1 MKRVFTL
8 LLSLGFA
15 FIAVAA
21 AWLYYFAHNSLPL
34 PAMSS
39 PKAGITA
46 STFDFTVKSGASLK
60 ALSKQLT
67 EQGLLPEAQSLWLLG
82 RLTNQATG
90 IQAGSYRLDAAV
102 TPLELLQKLNDGD
115 VIPVS
120 VTFIEGSTFAEMR
133 ARLEKTDGVK
143 VMLKGLSN
151 TEVLKRIG
159 ATESYPEGLFF
170 PDTYRFSTGST
181 DVELLKTSYQA
192 MKKKLD
198 EAWAMRDENLPYK
211 TSYDALKMASIIEK
225 ETGKAEER
233 PLIGAVFI
241 NRLRVP
247 MRLQTDPTVIY
258 GLGESYD
265 GNIRKRDLTTDTPYN
280 TYTRDG
286 LPPTPIAMPGWG
298 SLMAAVKPAASQ
310 KLYFV
315 GKGDGTHYFSA
326 SLEEHNRAVAKYQLG
341 R

>member
-1 MKRVFTL
+1 MKRVFML
-8 LLSLGFA
+8 LLLLVFA
-15 FIAVAA
+15 SIGVIV
-21 AWLYYFAHNSLPL
+21 AWLYYFAHHNLPL
-34 PAMSS
+34 PAVSA
-39 PKAGITA
+39 KAGLTDSA
-46 STFDFTVKSGASLK
+46 FDFTVKPGASLK

-67 EQGLLPEAQSLWLLG
+67 EQNLLPEPQSFWLLG

-90 IQAGSYRLDAAV
+90 IQAGSYRLDTAV

-120 VTFIEGSTFAEMR
+120 VTFIEGSTFADMR

-170 PDTYRFSTGST
+170 PDTYRFATGST
-181 DVELLKTSYQA
+181 DVELLKTSYLA

-198 EAWAMRDENLPYK
+198 EAWAMRDKDLPYK
-211 TSYDALKMASIIEK
+211 TPYDALKMASIIEK

-233 PLIGAVFI
+233 PLISAVFI
-241 NRLRVP
+241 NRLRIP

-258 GLGESYD
+258 GLGDSYD
-265 GNIRKRDLTTDTPYN
+265 GNIRKRDLTSDTPYN

-326 SLEEHNRAVAKYQLG
+326 SLDEHNRAVAKYQLG